1 MLKQRT
7 SLHTACLQIARPFRR
22 VLQRFERMR
31 IFLVLVVPAA
41 DEQALEINITL
52 CHISKNAAVCQ
63 ISLETQ
69 IQLDKLFQMCFES
82 S

>member
-1 MLKQRT
+1 M
-7 SLHTACLQIARPFRR
+7 
-22 VLQRFERMR
+22 
-31 IFLVLVVPAA
+31 LVVPAA